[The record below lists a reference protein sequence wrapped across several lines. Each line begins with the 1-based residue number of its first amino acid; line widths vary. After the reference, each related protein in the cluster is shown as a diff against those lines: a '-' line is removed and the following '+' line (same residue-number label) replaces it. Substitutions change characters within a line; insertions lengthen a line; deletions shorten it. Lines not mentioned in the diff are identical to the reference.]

1 MIMGRMYSLGRG
13 ISSSVTPYR
22 KNSYDFKG
30 ITSENLSKIIIKLF
44 KSGLTPSQ
52 IGMKFRD
59 EYAIVDVRNIS
70 NYNLVSL
77 AKKRGLRIEI
87 PEDLFFLV
95 RRAVVI
101 KKHLK
106 RFPKDLSNKYR
117 LTQIESHINR
127 LSRYY
132 KRKNKIPD
140 NWSYKLSKISDTN
153 V

>member
-1 MIMGRMYSLGRG
+1 MGRMYSLGRG

-22 KNSYDFKG
+22 RNSYEFKG
-30 ITSENLSKIIIKLF
+30 LTTENISKIIIKLI

-59 EYAIVDVRNIS
+59 EYAIVDIRNIT

-77 AKKRGLRIEI
+77 AKKKGLNIEI

-95 RRAVVI
+95 KKAIII

-106 RFPKDLSNKYR
+106 RFPKDLNNKFK
-117 LTQIESHINR
+117 LNQIESHINR
-127 LSRYY
+127 LSSYY
-132 KRKNKIPD
+132 KMKNKIPN
-140 NWSYKLSKISDTN
+140 NWNYKLSKISDTA

>member
-77 AKKRGLRIEI
+77 AKKR
-87 PEDLFFLV
+87 
-95 RRAVVI
+95 VI
-101 KKHLK
+101 CNNLG
-106 RFPKDLSNKYR
+106 FTYR
-117 LTQIESHINR
+117 NT
-127 LSRYY
+127 
-132 KRKNKIPD
+132 
-140 NWSYKLSKISDTN
+140 
-153 V
+153 